1 MMPKNG
7 NAMMYTSGCPKNQN
21 RCCHSIAPPVAASK
35 MCAPS
40 TRSASS
46 TSSAAARIGNTIS
59 TRIEVTRMFQ
69 VKIGI
74 RNMVMPGA
82 RRQMIVVTKLT
93 EPRRVPIPAR

>member
-1 MMPKNG
+1 M
-7 NAMMYTSGCPKNQN
+7 
-21 RCCHSIAPPVAASK
+21 APPLAASK

-40 TRSASS
+40 SRSASS
-46 TSSAAARIGNTIS
+46 TSSAAASTGKTIS

-82 RRQMIVVTKLT
+82 RMLRIVVTKLT
-93 EPRRVPIPAR
+93 APRIVPRPAR